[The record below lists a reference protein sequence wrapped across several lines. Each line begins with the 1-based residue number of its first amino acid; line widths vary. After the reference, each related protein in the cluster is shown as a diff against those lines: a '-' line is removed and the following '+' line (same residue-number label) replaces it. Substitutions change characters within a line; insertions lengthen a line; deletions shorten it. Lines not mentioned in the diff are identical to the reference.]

1 MQGNKIFLFK
11 FIYLFICDVLH
22 SMNGLSASNEL
33 KRLCK
38 EVIKA
43 FTWGDVRSPP
53 KNLNVVC
60 VPYESCEI

>member
-1 MQGNKIFLFK
+1 MI
-11 FIYLFICDVLH
+11 
-22 SMNGLSASNEL
+22 GLSASNEL

-43 FTWGDVRSPP
+43 FAWDDGRDPP

-60 VPYESCEI
+60 VPNESCEI

>member
-1 MQGNKIFLFK
+1 MI
-11 FIYLFICDVLH
+11 
-22 SMNGLSASNEL
+22 GLSVSNEL

-43 FTWGDVRSPP
+43 FAWGDVRYPP

-60 VPYESCEI
+60 VFQMRVVRSEPRHKSQPL